1 MTWTVVFKQ
10 VGLYDWMQTLGL
22 YDWMQTLG
30 LYDWMQTLGLYD
42 WMQTLGL
49 NLLSPALQKIVSCL
63 LLSVIVNHSA

>member
-10 VGLYDWMQTLGL
+10 V
-22 YDWMQTLG
+22 G